1 MQDVHVRGNEL
12 VLCHLRWSMKFFFF
26 NLISLRGSM
35 ESVLYNFISEIL
47 QFHSTVVDP
56 SDLNLRG
63 SYTFH
68 IIIQELSYKF
78 LSNFHN
84 L

>member
-1 MQDVHVRGNEL
+1 MQDVHVQGNEL
-12 VLCHLRWSMKFFFF
+12 VLCHLRWSMRFFF
-26 NLISLRGSM
+26 NFISLRGSM

-47 QFHSTVVDP
+47 QLRSTVVDL

>member
-1 MQDVHVRGNEL
+1 MA
-12 VLCHLRWSMKFFFF
+12 
-26 NLISLRGSM
+26 
-35 ESVLYNFISEIL
+35 SVLYNFISEIL
-47 QFHSTVVDP
+47 QFRSTVVDL

>member
-1 MQDVHVRGNEL
+1 MSFAMVDKV
-12 VLCHLRWSMKFFFF
+12 FF
-26 NLISLRGSM
+26 LIWCLFRGSM

-47 QFHSTVVDP
+47 QFRSTVVDL